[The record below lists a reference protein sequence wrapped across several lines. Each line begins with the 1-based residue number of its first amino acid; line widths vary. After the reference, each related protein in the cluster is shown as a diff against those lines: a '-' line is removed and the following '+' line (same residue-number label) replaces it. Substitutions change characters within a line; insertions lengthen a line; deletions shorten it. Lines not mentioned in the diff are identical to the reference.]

1 MSTNKPER
9 SSGAIIVNCYTPQR
23 FKGSEHPKT
32 KATKPRRDYL
42 VLHYE
47 AGHWDFPKGH
57 VEGEETAEEA
67 AIREIEEETGLII
80 DKFKPNFKK
89 ETEFWFWAYPK
100 EPGGKSKRTKK
111 IVTFFLAETSN
122 RDVRLSWEHTG
133 YVWLPYKEAL
143 DIVTHDNAKN
153 LLREA
158 EKIFK
163 SEEGD
168 NKERGTYNSRH
179 RRRNNGRYR
188 SRQQKNKQN

>member
-67 AIREIEEETGLII
+67 AIREIEEETGLTPEKMWVAPKVNSFYSAVSDTICLIPVFAAQVAKDSNVII
-80 DKFKPNFKK
+80 
-89 ETEFWFWAYPK
+89 
-100 EPGGKSKRTKK
+100 S
-111 IVTFFLAETSN
+111 AEHSECTWVN
-122 RDVRLSWEHTG
+122 
-133 YVWLPYKEAL
+133 P
-143 DIVTHDNAKN
+143 
-153 LLREA
+153 REA
-158 EKIFK
+158 KELLAWDGQRRAIDLIEEYYLNEKSLLKFIK
-163 SEEGD
+163 ID
-168 NKERGTYNSRH
+168 L
-179 RRRNNGRYR
+179 
-188 SRQQKNKQN
+188 